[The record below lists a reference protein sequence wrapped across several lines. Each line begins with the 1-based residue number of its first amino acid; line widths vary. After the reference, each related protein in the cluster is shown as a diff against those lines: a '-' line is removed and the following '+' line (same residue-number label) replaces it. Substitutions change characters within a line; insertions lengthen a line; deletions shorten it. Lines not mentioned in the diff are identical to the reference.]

1 MSERMLPPTGLAFA
15 KEAEEGANTHPDRAS
30 GCFDLK
36 YPSRSVQG
44 RQSGNAKSNSAEIG
58 YPAVVAI
65 GVSTGGPSALEQIL
79 PRFPSDFP
87 VPILIVQH
95 MPSGF
100 TAPLAE
106 RLNSL
111 CSISVREAQQH
122 QKIESG
128 VAYLAPAGTHMRVV
142 ESLTDQKPRIVLDR
156 WRGTALH
163 MPSIDELMKSVA
175 AIYRDRA
182 IGVIMTGMGC
192 DGASGIAAIHDQ
204 GGVTIGQDESSCTVY
219 GMPRAC
225 AELGVLTRTVTLV
238 HIPNA
243 IMRAI
248 KNPTSA

>member
-1 MSERMLPPTGLAFA
+1 MSERTPQSTGLGVS
-15 KEAEEGANTHPDRAS
+15 KDAEDGENTRAS
-30 GCFDLK
+30 CSFDLEQV
-36 YPSRSVQG
+36 SLSLGVS
-44 RQSGNAKSNSAEIG
+44 QSGITKSNSAEID

-79 PRFPSDFP
+79 PRFPNDLP

-100 TAPLAE
+100 TTPLAE

-111 CSISVREAQQH
+111 SSISVREAKQH
-122 QKIESG
+122 QKIEPG
-128 VAYLAPAGTHMRVV
+128 TAYLAPAGTHMRVV
-142 ESLTDQKPRIVLDR
+142 ESLTDQKPRIVLDPR
-156 WRGTALH
+156 RGKALH

-192 DGASGIAAIHDQ
+192 DGASGIAAIHNQ

-219 GMPRAC
+219 GMPRVC

-248 KNPTSA
+248 NNPASA